1 MQPEVAVAVLS
12 AGVAL
17 ACALVSAIA
26 SHRTTVA
33 GYKLQQQADQQAKRH
48 LAEDL
53 FRRYREPL
61 LWSAQSLQ
69 SRLYNG
75 ISLGF
80 LTRYLCSGDAEE
92 QRYARD
98 NTVFVL
104 AEYLGWLEIIRRDQ
118 RFWDRRALETVEPL
132 FDAIGR
138 TSHILATDSVTG
150 PFRLFRGQQ
159 RAIGE
164 LMLIR
169 EESPQG
175 GGLEVMGY
183 AAFCGKLDND
193 PQFAKWFDRLRA
205 EVDTVESVGHDG
217 NTRLIRLQD
226 NLLDLVKLLSP
237 KGSPLAVTEQKKLPA
252 MRGPLPEV

>member
-1 MQPEVAVAVLS
+1 MRPEVAVAVLS

-26 SHRTTVA
+26 THKTTVA
-33 GYKLQQQADQQAKRH
+33 SHKLQQQADHQAKRD
-48 LAEDL
+48 LAEEL

-80 LTRYLCSGDAEE
+80 LSRYLWTGDAEE

-138 TSHILATDSVTG
+138 TSHVLASDTVTG

-169 EESPQG
+169 NESPPG

-183 AAFCGKLDND
+183 ASFCGKLDND
-193 PQFAKWFDRLRA
+193 RQFAKWFDRLRA
-205 EVDTVESVGHDG
+205 EVDVVESAGHHG
-217 NTRLIRLQD
+217 NTRLVKLQD
-226 NLLDLVKLLSP
+226 SLLDLIKLLSP
-237 KGSPLAVTEQKKLPA
+237 KGSPLAVTEQKRLPS
-252 MRGPLPEV
+252 MRGPLPEL